1 MEIIEVFWFENE
13 KLGLKIEQGGD
24 THCEE
29 MTFEEAWSCAHANET
44 RASFRKRLMEMAT
57 RCDDTET
64 VYVIRDASGEYISA
78 NGGRTPAS
86 NEAQEYDDYDDA
98 LEHRERA
105 TDKVLA
111 RDLDA

>member
-1 MEIIEVFWFENE
+1 M
-13 KLGLKIEQGGD
+13 
-24 THCEE
+24 
-29 MTFEEAWSCAHANET
+29 
-44 RASFRKRLMEMAT
+44 
-57 RCDDTET
+57 ET

-111 RDLDA
+111 RDLDV